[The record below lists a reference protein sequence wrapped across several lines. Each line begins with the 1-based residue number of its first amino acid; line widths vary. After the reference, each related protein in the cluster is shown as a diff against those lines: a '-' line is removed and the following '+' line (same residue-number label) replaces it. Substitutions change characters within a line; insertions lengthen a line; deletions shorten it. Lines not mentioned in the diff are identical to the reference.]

1 MALKHR
7 QGINGGIL
15 VIIIAFIVASATCV
29 YGDSNQSEETY
40 KGLKLFSDVIE
51 ELEKSYVEEVD
62 TAELIEKAINGMVDS
77 LDPHSSFMPPEA
89 YDNLQV
95 ETKGEF
101 GGIGIVIT
109 KRDGRLTVIS
119 PIEGTPAYEA
129 GVHAH
134 DIIVKIDDKPT
145 KDMMLWEA
153 VKMMRGEEGTNIKI
167 TVYRKGASDTID
179 FTLER
184 AIIPLD
190 SVRYLTL
197 KPGYGYLW
205 ITNFREN
212 TKSEVKDALA
222 ALEEENSPLQGLI
235 IDLRDNP
242 GGLLEQS
249 VRVSDIFLEEGKIV
263 SIKGRETGGED
274 YSAHPD
280 KTKRDYPIVVLIN
293 GGSASAA
300 EIVAG
305 ALQDNG
311 RALVLGTPSF
321 GKGSVQTVKPL
332 RDGYALKYTIARYYT
347 PSGRSIQAEGIHPD
361 LVVKRR
367 MLDEDSSE
375 GFNAKMIK
383 EEDLQNHLVPERQGP
398 EGKEEEKEEKGTETE
413 TEDAETIDDEG
424 ASDGDEKDMDED
436 AEIRELMRLRDAVYK
451 HSDRDPSALL
461 LDSQINRAFELLKGY
476 QIFNQVSK
484 N

>member
-1 MALKHR
+1 MVSKHI
-7 QGINGGIL
+7 QGIKSGIL
-15 VIIIAFIVASATCV
+15 IIITAFIVASATCV
-29 YGDSNQSEETY
+29 YGDLTQSEETY

-51 ELEKSYVEEVD
+51 EIEKNYVEEVD
-62 TAELIEKAINGMVDS
+62 TAELIEKAINGMVDG
-77 LDPHSSFMPPEA
+77 LDPHSTFMPPEA
-89 YDNLQV
+89 YEDLQV

-109 KRDGRLTVIS
+109 KRDGQLTVIS
-119 PIEGTPAYEA
+119 PIEGTPAYKA
-129 GVHAH
+129 GVQAQ
-134 DIIVKIDDKPT
+134 DIIVKIDGKRT

-153 VKMMRGEEGTNIKI
+153 VKMMRGEEGTTVKI
-167 TVYRKGASDTID
+167 TVYRQGASDTID

-190 SVRYLTL
+190 SVRYLTI

-212 TKSEVKDALA
+212 TENEVKDALA
-222 ALEEENSPLQGLI
+222 ALEEENSPLRGLI

-242 GGLLEQS
+242 GGLLDQS
-249 VRVSDIFLEEGKIV
+249 VKVSDIFLEEGKIV
-263 SIKGRETGGED
+263 SIKGRDNEGED

-280 KTKRDYPIVVLIN
+280 KTKRDYPIVLLIN

-311 RALVLGTPSF
+311 RALVLGTTSF
-321 GKGSVQTVKPL
+321 GKGSVQTVRPL

-347 PSGRSIQAEGIHPD
+347 PSGRSIQADGIHPD

-367 MLDEDSSE
+367 LLDEKSTE
-375 GFNAKMIK
+375 GFDAHLLK
-383 EEDLQNHLVPERQGP
+383 EEDLQNHLEP
-398 EGKEEEKEEKGTETE
+398 EGESPKGKEKEGAGKETE
-413 TEDAETIDDEG
+413 KESGEADIIDDESP
-424 ASDGDEKDMDED
+424 SDGDKEDSDEETD
-436 AEIRELMRLRDAVYK
+436 AGKLMRLRDAVYR
-451 HSDRDPSALL
+451 HSDSDPAAML
-461 LDSQINRAFELLKGY
+461 LDSQINRAYELLRGH
-476 QIFNQVSK
+476 QIFNQISK
-484 N
+484 K